1 MPFFKYKEKNI
12 HFKNEGSG
20 EAVVL
25 IHGFLENLSMW
36 DEITAS
42 LANTNQVIRL
52 DLPGFGKSECVEKI
66 HSMKLFAECTYQLL
80 LELQISRFTI
90 IGHSMGGYT
99 ALEFAKICPEKIEN
113 LILFHST
120 AKADSEGK
128 KKDRERAISAVMEKQ
143 SIYLKTAIPFL
154 FPKQLQHIVSTQ
166 IHQMTTDAEA
176 LKSKAITAALMGMK
190 ERNDSNALLKDL
202 NCRKT
207 YIAGSLDPLLKI
219 TDLKKEATNNSAHF
233 IEIENAGHM
242 SHWENPQE
250 VISFIQN
257 IITNI

>member
-20 EAVVL
+20 KAVVL

-36 DEITAS
+36 DEITES
-42 LANTNQVIRL
+42 LAKTNQVIRL
-52 DLPGFGKSECVEKI
+52 DLPGFGKSECVGKI
-66 HSMKLFAECTYQLL
+66 HSMKLFAECLHQLL
-80 LELQISRFTI
+80 LELQINRFII

-99 ALEFAKICPEKIEN
+99 ALELAEICPKKIDH

-120 AKADSEGK
+120 ANPDSEEK
-128 KKDRERAISAVMEKQ
+128 KKDRIRAVNAVVEKQ

-154 FPKQLQHIVSTQ
+154 FPKQLQHIVATQ
-166 IHQMTTDAEA
+166 IHHMTTDAEA
-176 LKSKAITAALMGMK
+176 LKPEAITAALMGMK
-190 ERNDSNALLKDL
+190 ERKDNNEVLKNL
-202 NCRKT
+202 QCEKT
-207 YIAGSLDPLLKI
+207 YIAGSLDPLLNP
-219 TDLKKEATNNSAHF
+219 TALKAEAKKNKAHF